1 MNSPF
6 HHLALADVL
15 PGMVLSDVLLDR
27 QGQVLLPEGAVLT
40 AAIIALLP
48 RHGID
53 CLAVLKTAQELPPV
67 VAIDE
72 TAVTARLQHLF
83 RHCST
88 GDPSNPADSADE
100 QHSASAALHAYMLD
114 YRLNRELAA

>member
-6 HHLALADVL
+6 HHLALADVRA
-15 PGMVLSDVLLDR
+15 GMVLSDVLLDR

-53 CLAVLKTAQELPPV
+53 SLAVLWAVQEVAPAAV
-67 VAIDE
+67 VDE
-72 TAVTARLQHLF
+72 AAVSARLQHLF
-83 RHCST
+83 RHCG
-88 GDPSNPADSADE
+88 GDDAQPDA
-100 QHSASAALHAYMLD
+100 SASATLHAYMLD
-114 YRLNRELAA
+114 YRLGREVAP